1 MKIKIV
7 LTALSLFWFVHL
19 GIVYGQQAQGQD
31 KPAFVEQPSQEASS
45 YMGGKEHY
53 LPDSPFYMSGK
64 KHYLPKRSISKAE
77 EPSQDNAQT
86 SVSKEEQKSGKTQT
100 FEIQEGIPIQIRIKQ
115 GSDNSYI
122 ND

>member
-1 MKIKIV
+1 MKIEIV
-7 LTALSLFWFVHL
+7 IGLTLFFFTHF

-31 KPAFVEQPSQEASS
+31 KPALVGQPSQEAPS
-45 YMGGKEHY
+45 YMGGKDHY
-53 LPDSPFYMSGK
+53 LPDSPSYMSGK

-115 GSDNSYI
+115 GSDNSDI